1 MSKKNNNTNK
11 RSNEEEDEEYLID
24 FITSSAI
31 SRVNLKFLAVYLPI
45 FWLSGMI
52 TLVFWWAVS
61 PQLDY
66 LKTII
71 GFINFICIAPAYII
85 AMLSIFTFACFI
97 FSKLLLVIINLIH
110 KPKEGIFKAELGDND
125 FEFWC
130 LRIELKKL
138 IVWLMQNWPLPW
150 IDVLAFRWF
159 GMNIDLSSHLLD
171 AWCDIEFIEFGRRVM
186 VGQGAVVM
194 SSMVIGKYLII
205 KKVVLDDYVVVGG
218 ETTVAPGTV
227 IGKESVIG
235 AVSCTLFNQLIEPGY
250 VYAGIPARKLKKNQY
265 AQERRDI
272 ISKKHVD
279 DDEEEIEEHE
289 VNIDDEKKDLIL

>member
-1 MSKKNNNTNK
+1 MENQNNNTN
-11 RSNEEEDEEYLID
+11 EDEEYLID

-52 TLVFWWAVS
+52 TLVFWWQITSYGSVFGFIGFLCML
-61 PQLDY
+61 PWY
-66 LKTII
+66 II
-71 GFINFICIAPAYII
+71 GMF
-85 AMLSIFTFACFI
+85 SIFTLGCFV
-97 FSKLLLVIINLIH
+97 FSKLLLIIVNLIH

-138 IVWLMQNWPLPW
+138 IVWLMQNFPLPW
-150 IDVLAFRWF
+150 IDVFAFRWF
-159 GMNIDLSSHLLD
+159 GINIDLSSHLLD
-171 AWCDIEFIEFGRRVM
+171 SWTDVEFIEFGRRVM

-218 ETTVAPGTV
+218 ETTIAPGTV

-250 VYAGIPARKLKKNQY
+250 VYAGIPARKLKPNEY
-265 AQERRDI
+265 AKQRRDI
-272 ISKKHVD
+272 ISEKHVD
-279 DDEEEIEEHE
+279 EDEEKIEEHE
-289 VNIDDEKKDLIL
+289 VNIEDEKKDLI

>member
-1 MSKKNNNTNK
+1 MSEKNEEHNQETN
-11 RSNEEEDEEYLID
+11 SEEEDPYTID
-24 FITSSAI
+24 FVTSSAI

-45 FWLSGMI
+45 IWLSGMI
-52 TLVFWWAVS
+52 TLVFWWFIS
-61 PQLDY
+61 PNLEY
-66 LKTII
+66 LKTPI
-71 GFINFICIAPAYII
+71 GFITFICMAPPYIL

-97 FSKLLLVIINLIH
+97 FSKLLLVIVNLIH

-171 AWCDIEFIEFGRRVM
+171 AWCDLEFIEFGRRVM

-218 ETTVAPGTV
+218 ETTIAPGTV
-227 IGKESVIG
+227 IGKESVVG
-235 AVSCTLFNQLIEPGY
+235 AVTCTLFNQLLEPGY
-250 VYAGIPARKLKKNQY
+250 VYAGIPARQLKENKY
-265 AQERRDI
+265 AKKRRDI

-279 DDEEEIEEHE
+279 KDKEEIEESE
-289 VNIDDEKKDLIL
+289 VNIEEEKKDLI